1 MAFTDEVTFSL
12 QRFELTLGGGLRV
25 AGAWSGIE
33 RRLLGQPT
41 LVLHGEQ
48 GSERVKAIDGM
59 LGSLRQWSADFPW
72 KGDPG
77 AIQSAALELGGGLM
91 VELPAPST
99 SGGQRRFARTPI
111 PLKEVEPAAG
121 GAAGDMISLHTA
133 LVQAREEAAAASEA
147 LESAQGAVIRA
158 REELRRE
165 RSHRKSEA
173 TRMGEALD
181 TLRRLAETSLE
192 QERAATQLVS
202 AELSRLEETL
212 TAERAKTAALREE
225 HDSLVAAR
233 DAAAGLR
240 EELGAA
246 VAARDAAVA
255 ARDAATAKLHDAATR
270 QERLQAELDETR
282 QQSAAAAAQAEAE
295 FERIRV
301 VLVDNQRAAEAS
313 SAESERQRAQLH
325 EAELGLR
332 ASRQETEVL
341 RRQLVEARRLE
352 EQIASLRAELDEL
365 RGTAEL
371 AEDEAGRLRRR
382 LAAVREVIEEA
393 AAG

>member
-246 VAARDAAVA
+246 VAARDAAS
-255 ARDAATAKLHDAATR
+255 AKLRDAATR
-270 QERLQAELDETR
+270 QERLQAALDETR

-313 SAESERQRAQLH
+313 SAENERQRAQLH

-371 AEDEAGRLRRR
+371 AEGEAERLRRR

>member
-1 MAFTDEVTFSL
+1 MTFTDEVTFSL

-48 GSERVKAIDGM
+48 GSERVKVVDGM

-72 KGDPG
+72 KGDPE
-77 AIQSAALELGGGLM
+77 AIQGAALELGGGLM
-91 VELPAPST
+91 VELPAPSPA
-99 SGGQRRFARTPI
+99 GGQRRFARTLI
-111 PLKEVEPAAG
+111 PLKEVGPAAG
-121 GAAGDMISLHTA
+121 GAGGDMISLHTA

-192 QERAATQLVS
+192 QERAATQRVS
-202 AELSRLEETL
+202 AELSQIEETL
-212 TAERAKTAALREE
+212 TAERAKTAELREE

-233 DAAAGLR
+233 DAAVGLR
-240 EELGAA
+240 EELE
-246 VAARDAAVA
+246 AAVA
-255 ARDAATAKLHDAATR
+255 ARDAATAELRDAAAR
-270 QERLQAELDETR
+270 QERLQAALDEIR
-282 QQSAAAAAQAEAE
+282 QQSAADAAQAKAE

-313 SAESERQRAQLH
+313 SAENERQRAQLH

-332 ASRQETEVL
+332 ASRQETEAL
-341 RRQLVEARRLE
+341 RRKLAEARRLE
-352 EQIASLRAELDEL
+352 EEIVSLRAELDEL
-365 RGTAEL
+365 RPAAKQAE
-371 AEDEAGRLRRR
+371 AEAERLRRR